1 MISLFPLTA
10 SYLEGSNSWNTGFAF
25 AQLTNNNI
33 IQIVSTSTYTDD
45 FGNFHVIGEVN
56 NTSIDPQTNIIIT
69 TLLSDTNNN
78 VLVGNYSAFSS
89 ISTLRQTELSPF
101 DIIIPDPQILG
112 KFNFMEFSI
121 TSQPAIEK
129 PANLVLNGT
138 SAFLDNIGNPHITGN
153 IINQG
158 QSPEQ
163 FLNLVATFYD
173 NSSLGVVGTQSFG
186 LNVGNLSQNQMT
198 PFDITIFD
206 NKTKS
211 QGKFYSL
218 NMDST
223 QSSMTFPTNTKFL
236 FNNDGFGG
244 GVGTEFIDSGGS
256 LFTTPPPLSDNQ
268 GFVNDDNT
276 GQSYSSRSSNGNS
289 GSSSGNDLEIDID
302 VAENRISPG
311 SDQTYEVTVSD
322 ADTEDK
328 IAGAI
333 VDGKVKYATGDFDN
347 KGRFDNEVS
356 DDDGKVKHTWQIGG
370 NTREGTL
377 NVIVNV
383 VADGY
388 NSATGSTT
396 FEVIKNLD
404 DTNGTASQDNS
415 TDTEDNNNTLTNDNP
430 GENNDDLD
438 CGDIGDT
445 DIPVGSDD
453 PNNLDA
459 DGDGIGCESGDN
471 ITDENVGSSQHE
483 SGSEETG
490 SANAD
495 SSDSTTN
502 GDDANDE
509 GSENDDVTSG
519 DTDTTEDD
527 EDNADDTGSIE
538 NNDDNEDNN
547 EEPNDNSEDN

>member
-1 MISLFPLTA
+1 MYIVSKTIQFFSIIVILSVSLVFLFPLTT
-10 SYLEGSNSWNTGFAF
+10 SYLEGSDSWNTGFAF

-33 IQIVSTSTYTDD
+33 IQIVSTSTFTDD
-45 FGNFHVIGEVN
+45 LGNFHVIGEVN

-69 TLLSDTNNN
+69 ALLSDTNNN
-78 VLVGNYSAFSS
+78 VLVGNHSAFSS

-101 DIIIPDPQILG
+101 DIVIQDPQILG
-112 KFNFMEFSI
+112 KFNFMEFST

-223 QSSMTFPTNTKFL
+223 QSSMAFPTNTKFL
-236 FNNDGFGG
+236 FNKDGFGG
-244 GVGTEFIDSGGS
+244 GVGTGFIDSGGS
-256 LFTTPPPLSDNQ
+256 LFTTPPPFSDNQ
-268 GFVNDDNT
+268 GLVNDDNT
-276 GQSYSSRSSNGNS
+276 GQSSSSGSSNGNS
-289 GSSSGNDLEIDID
+289 GSSSRNDLEIDID

-347 KGRFDNEVS
+347 KGRFDNKVS

-383 VADGY
+383 DADGY
-388 NSATGSTT
+388 NSATGSTA
-396 FEVIKNLD
+396 FKVIKNLD

-415 TDTEDNNNTLTNDNP
+415 TDTEDNNNTLTNDKP

-445 DIPVGSDD
+445 NIPVGSDD

-459 DGDGIGCESGDN
+459 DGDGIECESGDN
-471 ITDENVGSSQHE
+471 NTDENVGSQDE

-527 EDNADDTGSIE
+527 
-538 NNDDNEDNN
+538 
-547 EEPNDNSEDN
+547 

>member
-1 MISLFPLTA
+1 M
-10 SYLEGSNSWNTGFAF
+10 E
-25 AQLTNNNI
+25 
-33 IQIVSTSTYTDD
+33 
-45 FGNFHVIGEVN
+45 
-56 NTSIDPQTNIIIT
+56 
-69 TLLSDTNNN
+69 
-78 VLVGNYSAFSS
+78 LV
-89 ISTLRQTELSPF
+89 P
-101 DIIIPDPQILG
+101 
-112 KFNFMEFSI
+112 
-121 TSQPAIEK
+121 
-129 PANLVLNGT
+129 
-138 SAFLDNIGNPHITGN
+138 FLDNIGNPHITGN

-244 GVGTEFIDSGGS
+244 GVGTESIDSGGS
-256 LFTTPPPLSDNQ
+256 LFTTPPPLSDNH

-276 GQSYSSRSSNGNS
+276 GQSSSSRSSNGNS
-289 GSSSGNDLEIDID
+289 GSSSGNELEIDID

-370 NTREGTL
+370 NTPEGTL

-430 GENNDDLD
+430 GENDDDLD

-483 SGSEETG
+483 SGSEEIG

-519 DTDTTEDD
+519 DTDTTEND